1 MIAAIDLLFLTVPAT
16 HAFGSSTG
24 HRSSPGGRR
33 SWGRGRGRPVCR
45 SSRVR
50 TWGTPFS
57 CLRAYTIR
65 RDPLHITYS
74 GRTVPVAAAI
84 SLMRAPVPRSP
95 PACLDRRRT
104 LPPRLRGAA
113 ELKFVP
119 TKCRPHPVHLI
130 QATCTDLQCKKRR
143 EAQKRRDG
151 TVGGRA
157 PSLKLFA
164 QGMRAPETRE
174 KYTRTLRKV
183 VCGFLEEIL
192 EGTVKERVA
201 RLVKSGGR
209 SRGGRA
215 AYC

>member
-1 MIAAIDLLFLTVPAT
+1 M
-16 HAFGSSTG
+16 GR
-24 HRSSPGGRR
+24 RSSPGGRR

-45 SSRVR
+45 SLHVR

-57 CLRAYTIR
+57 CLQTYTIR
-65 RDPLHITYS
+65 QDPLHIIHS
-74 GRTVPVAAAI
+74 GRAVQVAAAI
-84 SLMRAPVPRSP
+84 PLMRAPVPRSP
-95 PACLDRRRT
+95 PACPDRRRA

-113 ELKFVP
+113 ELKFLP
-119 TKCRPHPVHLI
+119 TKCTFHPVHLI

-192 EGTVKERVA
+192 EETVKERVA